1 MDKNLQNIEDL
12 FKKGLEG
19 IKELPSEKV
28 WNDLEQS
35 LEKDNSATL
44 KKKYNSL
51 KKATVFLLV
60 IVVLLSIYVLK
71 NESKKT
77 GSQKNRNVSEIA
89 GNLKTPS
96 PTKPTPSTG
105 TINNEQPKNN
115 LNPVRK
121 ADQNKGII
129 STAGENAFKRKGANK
144 NMNPPTI
151 KVSNVTAIGHEN
163 RWAELKNNNE
173 NNYSA
178 FPEKPE
184 AKDEAGNHF
193 DNLHLFRAFNIEL
206 PITSFNTLKEVSSVS
221 PYIMPAKLTIERP
234 VPIARSPLF
243 YAGFFYS
250 PTIPFSRLRDDDH
263 HYGNPDSREFERRES
278 GSYSY
283 SFGFSI
289 GYGLNR
295 KWSLQ
300 TGITLSTL
308 KMHVEP
314 EKIYAERDNRGMV
327 KYPINTS
334 SGKGYILPSF
344 RNNPSIGDSLFSRNT
359 KHTLQYTVIPLAI
372 QYRLSSRRR
381 LSANL
386 LAGLSA
392 NLLSRGKIS
401 TEVESG
407 NESELEKTHEIH
419 GLKPVYFNGLTGISF
434 NYKLYKN
441 LALTFSPI
449 LNFAIDPINKNLP
462 VKSYPG
468 TIDFQFGLKT
478 KF

>member
-12 FKKGLEG
+12 FKKGLKG
-19 IKELPSEKV
+19 IEELPSEKV

-35 LEKDNSATL
+35 LKKDNSVKL

-51 KKATVFLLV
+51 KKATAFL
-60 IVVLLSIYVLK
+60 VVVVALLGIYVLK
-71 NESKKT
+71 NESNKI
-77 GSQKNRNVSEIA
+77 SSRKNGNVAEIA
-89 GNLKTPS
+89 GNQKPPS
-96 PTKPTPSTG
+96 VTKPNHPSG
-105 TINNEQPKNN
+105 TIDNEQPENN
-115 LNPVRK
+115 LNRTRK
-121 ADQNKGII
+121 GDPNKVITSG
-129 STAGENAFKRKGANK
+129 AGENALKRNRGNK
-144 NMNPPTI
+144 NINPPTI
-151 KVSNVTAIGHEN
+151 KVSNITTIDHEN
-163 RWAELKNNNE
+163 LWAELKNNSE
-173 NNYSA
+173 NDYSA
-178 FPEKPE
+178 FPKKPGV
-184 AKDEAGNHF
+184 KDDAEDHF
-193 DNLHLFRAFNIEL
+193 DNLHLFPALKIEL
-206 PITSFNTLKEVSSVS
+206 PITTFNLKEVSTVS
-221 PYIMPAKLTIERP
+221 PYIMPAKLTIQRP
-234 VPIARSPLF
+234 VPIARSPRF

-300 TGITLSTL
+300 TGMIFSTL
-308 KMHVEP
+308 RMHVEP
-314 EKIYAERDNRGMV
+314 EKIYAERDNGGMV
-327 KYPINTS
+327 KYPITTS

-359 KHTLQYTVIPLAI
+359 KHTLQYTAIPVAI
-372 QYRLSSRRR
+372 QYSLSSRRR
-381 LSANL
+381 LSTNL

-401 TEVESG
+401 TEVKSG
-407 NESELEKTHEIH
+407 NESELEETHEIH
-419 GLKPVYFNGLTGISF
+419 GLKSLYFNGLTGISF
-434 NYKLYKN
+434 NYKLYNN

-449 LNFAIDPINKNLP
+449 VNFAIDPINKNLP

-468 TIDFQFGLKT
+468 TIDFQFGLQT

>member
-28 WNDLEQS
+28 WNDLERS
-35 LEKDNSATL
+35 LEKDNSVKL
-44 KKKYNSL
+44 RKKYNSL
-51 KKATVFLLV
+51 KKATVFL
-60 IVVLLSIYVLK
+60 VVVVALLNIYVLK
-71 NESKKT
+71 NESNKI
-77 GSQKNRNVSEIA
+77 SSRKNGNIAEIA
-89 GNLKTPS
+89 GNQKP
-96 PTKPTPSTG
+96 PFVTKPNHPSGMIDTKQPE
-105 TINNEQPKNN
+105 NNV
-115 LNPVRK
+115 NPARK
-121 ADQNKGII
+121 GDQNKGII
-129 STAGENAFKRKGANK
+129 STAGENAFKKNRAN
-144 NMNPPTI
+144 NNINPPTI
-151 KVSNVTAIGHEN
+151 RVSNVTTIDHEN
-163 RWAELKNNNE
+163 IWEELKNNKE
-173 NNYSA
+173 NDYRA
-178 FPEKPE
+178 FLKKPGV
-184 AKDEAGNHF
+184 KDEAGDNF
-193 DNLHLFRAFNIEL
+193 DNLHLFPAFKIEL
-206 PITSFNTLKEVSSVS
+206 PITTFNLKEVSTVS

-234 VPIARSPLF
+234 VPIARSSRF

-300 TGITLSTL
+300 TGIIFSTL
-308 KMHVEP
+308 RMHVEP
-314 EKIYAERDNRGMV
+314 EKIYAERDNGGMV

-359 KHTLQYTVIPLAI
+359 KHTLQYTTIPLAI

-386 LAGLSA
+386 RAGLSA

-401 TEVESG
+401 TEVKSG

-419 GLKPVYFNGLTGISF
+419 GLKPVYFNALTGISV
-434 NYKLYKN
+434 NYNLYKN
-441 LALTFSPI
+441 LALTFSPVF
-449 LNFAIDPINKNLP
+449 NFAIDPINKNLP

-468 TIDFQFGLKT
+468 TIDFQFGLQT